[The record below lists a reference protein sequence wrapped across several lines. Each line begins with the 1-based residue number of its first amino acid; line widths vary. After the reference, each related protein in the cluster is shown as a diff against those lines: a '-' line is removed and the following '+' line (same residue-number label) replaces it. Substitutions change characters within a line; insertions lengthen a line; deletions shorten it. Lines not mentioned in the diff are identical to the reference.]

1 MDTRKRAGT
10 GDGGKLVN
18 HTEFAIKRP
27 VTTVMFFVALAL
39 IGLVSVRL
47 LPLEKFPD
55 IEFPGIFINVPY
67 QGSTPEEVERLIT
80 RPIEEALATLSG
92 VERIRSESNSN
103 GSEIFMQFAW
113 GGEVSAKGIE
123 ARAKV
128 DGIRHELP
136 DDVER
141 ILVFTGSFGD
151 QPILNLRI
159 SSDRDL
165 SNAYEMLDHKIKRR
179 IERIDGVSRVE
190 LYGVDP
196 REIRILLN
204 ADRIAAHGVDINEL
218 RVLLEKANFSISAG
232 RMTDGGQRFNVRPIG
247 ELVSLDDVRNILVRE
262 NLRLGE
268 LAEVAL
274 RTPDRNYGRHLDRS
288 YAIGLDV
295 YKQPGANMVDVA
307 RRVTLEVEA
316 ASAIPQMQGINFFA
330 LESQAD
336 GVTSSLSNLLKSGAM
351 GAALA
356 FLVLYLF
363 LRQTATT
370 LIVVLSVPF
379 SILIT
384 LGAMYFLGISLNILS
399 MMGLM
404 LAVGML
410 VDNSVVVTESIFRYR
425 LLMPDEPHRATLL
438 GVKEVGLAIV
448 AGTAT
453 SIIVFVPILFGVQT
467 DITVFLTHVAVS
479 IVVAMLASLLIAQ
492 TMVPML
498 AARVAPPKPTA
509 TGTSMAR
516 LNDRYASMLTWV
528 LRRRWIAA
536 LLTVITIASV
546 AIPMKLVHFDTF
558 PQEAGRR
565 LLLDYRIEGSY
576 PSARVEE
583 AVDQMEVYLFDNQER
598 FDIRSVYSYWDE
610 ERAQSVLLLAP
621 EEEAQI
627 ATGEIIKRI
636 EEGLPE
642 IVIGKPSFDLENQG
656 GQDGFSIQLSG
667 ESTSVLA
674 DLSPEVIRV
683 LSTVKGLTDVRSDV
697 SNGDWEIQIHVDRER
712 AGLRGLTPQSVA
724 GPVAIALRGENLR
737 DFRGEDGEVDV
748 RLAFRESDRQS
759 LEQLADLPLFTP
771 EGNRVRLGA
780 IADFDVKRSLQ
791 EIQRVDRA
799 TAAVI
804 QANLEDT
811 SLDEIKP
818 EVERIMNAFS
828 LPPGYSWKFGAGFER
843 SDETQEI
850 MAQNILLGIV
860 LIFLVMAALFES
872 ALYPL
877 SIITSIA
884 FSVIGVF
891 WFFFLT
897 GTTFSFMA
905 SIGIMILIG
914 VVVNNGIVLIDHVN
928 NLRQEGMVRDEAILQ
943 AGRDRLRPILMTV
956 ATTILGLLPLALSTT
971 KIGGDDIGSP
981 PYFPMARA
989 IIGGLAFST
998 LTSLILVP
1006 YIYAVLDDL
1015 NRWGRKVLAVARGDI
1030 STKST
1035 ADA

>member
-1 MDTRKRAGT
+1 MK
-10 GDGGKLVN
+10 
-18 HTEFAIKRP
+18 HTELALRRP
-27 VTTVMFFVALAL
+27 VTTVMVFLALAL

-55 IEFPGIFINVPY
+55 IEFPGIFIQVPY
-67 QGSTPEEVERLIT
+67 PSSTPEEVERLIT
-80 RPIEEALATLSG
+80 RPIEEVLATLSG
-92 VERIRSESNSN
+92 VERMRSESNAD
-103 GSEIFMQFAW
+103 GSEIFVQFAW

-136 DDVER
+136 EDVER
-141 ILVFTGSFGD
+141 ILIFTGSFGD
-151 QPILNLRI
+151 QPILSLRV
-159 SSDRDL
+159 SSERDL
-165 SNAYEMLDHKIKRR
+165 SNSYEMLDRRMKRR
-179 IERIDGVSRVE
+179 IERVDGVSRVE

-204 ADRIAAHGVDINEL
+204 ADRVAAHSVDINEL
-218 RVLLEKANFSISAG
+218 RLLLEKANFSVSAG
-232 RMTDGGQRFNVRPIG
+232 LLTDGDQRFSIRPIG

-268 LAEVAL
+268 LADVTL
-274 RTPDRNYGRHLDRS
+274 RTPERNYGRHLDQS
-288 YAIGLDV
+288 YAIGLDI

-307 RRVTLEVEA
+307 RRVTKEVEI
-316 ASAIPQMQGINFFA
+316 ASAIPQMKGINFFA

-336 GVTSSLSNLLKSGAM
+336 GVTSSLSNLLKSGAI
-351 GAALA
+351 GAVLA
-356 FLVLYLF
+356 FAVLFLF
-363 LRQTATT
+363 LRQAAATM
-370 LIVVLSVPF
+370 IVVLSVPF

-384 LGAMYFLGISLNILS
+384 LGAMYFLDISLNILS

-425 LLMPDEPHRATLL
+425 QMMPGDPHRAALK
-438 GVKEVGLAIV
+438 GVNEVGVAIL

-479 IVVAMLASLLIAQ
+479 IVVAMIASLVIAQ

-498 AARVAPPKPTA
+498 AARVSQPASAKPGA
-509 TGTSMAR
+509 LMSR
-516 LNDRYASMLTWV
+516 LNDKYAKALAWI
-528 LRRRWIAA
+528 LRRRWWAA
-536 LLTVITIASV
+536 LLTVLTVASV
-546 AIPMKLVHFDTF
+546 AIPINLVHFDTF

-565 LLLDYRIEGSY
+565 LFMDYRIEGSY
-576 PSARVEE
+576 PQERVEE
-583 AVDQMEVYLFDNQER
+583 AVNRMEAYFFENEEAFDL
-598 FDIRSVYSYWDE
+598 RSVYSYWDQ
-610 ERAQSVLLLAP
+610 ERAQSLLLLMP
-621 EEEAQI
+621 EEEASVS
-627 ATGEIIKRI
+627 TSEVIKRI
-636 EEGLPE
+636 EENLPE
-642 IVIGKPSFDLENQG
+642 IVIGNPSFDLDNQG
-656 GQDGFSIQLSG
+656 GQEGFSIQLSG
-667 ESTSVLA
+667 ESTTVLA
-674 DLSPEVIRV
+674 ELTPEVMRV
-683 LSTVKGLTDVRSDV
+683 LSSIEGLTDVRSDV
-697 SNGDWEIQIHVDRER
+697 SSGDWEIQIKVDRER
-712 AGLRGLTPQSVA
+712 AGLVDLTPESIAMAV
-724 GPVAIALRGENLR
+724 GIALRGENLR
-737 DFRGEDGEVDV
+737 DFRSEDGEIDV

-771 EGNRVRLGA
+771 TGNRVRLGA
-780 IADFDVKRSLQ
+780 VADFEVKRSLQ

-799 TAAVI
+799 TASI
-804 QANLEDT
+804 IEANLDDT
-811 SLDEIKP
+811 SMDEIKP
-818 EVERIMNAFS
+818 EVERMMNAFN
-828 LPPGYSWKFGAGFER
+828 LPPGYKWKFGAGFDR
-843 SDETQEI
+843 ADETQQI
-850 MAQNILLGIV
+850 MAQNILLGIA
-860 LIFLVMAALFES
+860 LIFIVMAALFES
-872 ALYPL
+872 TLYPL

-928 NLRQEGMVRDEAILQ
+928 NLRQEGMPRDEAILQ

-956 ATTILGLLPLALSTT
+956 ATTILGLLPLAMSTT

-1015 NRWGRKVLAVARGDI
+1015 NRWGRKVLAVARGEGPKKQ
-1030 STKST
+1030 TV
-1035 ADA
+1035 DA

>member
-1 MDTRKRAGT
+1 M
-10 GDGGKLVN
+10 N
-18 HTEFAIKRP
+18 HTELALKRP
-27 VTTVMFFVALAL
+27 VTTVMFFIALAL

-67 QGSTPEEVERLIT
+67 PGSTPEEVERLIT

-92 VERIRSESNSN
+92 VERIRSQSNSD
-103 GSEIFMQFAW
+103 GAEIFMQFSW

-159 SSDRDL
+159 SSKRDL
-165 SNAYEMLDHKIKRR
+165 SNAYEMLDHQIKRR

-232 RMTDGGQRFNVRPIG
+232 RLTDGGRRFSVRPIG
-247 ELVSLDDVRNILVRE
+247 ELTSLDDVRNILVRE

-274 RTPDRNYGRHLDRS
+274 RTPDRNYGRHLDGS

-295 YKQPGANMVDVA
+295 YKQPGANMVEVA

-336 GVTSSLSNLLKSGAM
+336 GVTSSLSNLLRSGAI

-356 FLVLYLF
+356 FIVLFLF
-363 LRQTATT
+363 LRQAMTT

-384 LGAMYFLGISLNILS
+384 LGAMYFLGITLNILS

-425 LLMPDEPHRATLL
+425 LMMPDEPYKATLL

-498 AARVAPPKPTA
+498 AARVALPKAA
-509 TGTSMAR
+509 TSGTLMPRLTEKYAR
-516 LNDRYASMLTWV
+516 ILAWV

-536 LLTVITIASV
+536 LLTIITVASV
-546 AIPMKLVHFDTF
+546 AIPMNLVHFDTF

-576 PSARVEE
+576 PSERIEE
-583 AVDQMEVYLFDNQER
+583 TVDQMEAYLSENKER

-621 EEEAQI
+621 EEEAQVP
-627 ATGEIIKRI
+627 TGEIIKRI
-636 EEGLPE
+636 EESLPE
-642 IVIGKPSFDLENQG
+642 IVIGKPSFDLDNQG

-667 ESTSVLA
+667 ESTSVLM

-683 LSTVKGLTDVRSDV
+683 LSSVKGLSDVRSDV
-697 SNGDWEIQIHVDRER
+697 RNGDWEIQIHVDRER

-724 GPVAIALRGENLR
+724 GAVAIALRGENLR
-737 DFRGEDGEVDV
+737 DFRSDDGEIDV

-759 LEQLADLPLFTP
+759 IEQLADLPLFTP

-780 IADFDVKRSLQ
+780 IADFEVKKSLQ
-791 EIQRVDRA
+791 VIQRVDRS

-818 EVERIMNAFS
+818 EVERIMNAFN
-828 LPPGYSWKFGAGFER
+828 LPPGYSWKFGAGFDR

-850 MAQNILLGIV
+850 MAQNILLGIA
-860 LIFLVMAALFES
+860 LIFIVMAALFES

-928 NLRQEGMVRDEAILQ
+928 NLRQEGMVRNEAIIQ

-998 LTSLILVP
+998 ITSLILVP

-1015 NRWGRKVLAVARGDI
+1015 NRWGRKVLAVARGDAG
-1030 STKST
+1030 TKGT

>member
-1 MDTRKRAGT
+1 
-10 GDGGKLVN
+10 
-18 HTEFAIKRP
+18 
-27 VTTVMFFVALAL
+27 MFFVALAL
-39 IGLVSVRL
+39 IGLVSVQL

-92 VERIRSESNSN
+92 VERIRSESNAN
-103 GSEIFMQFAW
+103 GAEIFMQFAW

-159 SSDRDL
+159 SSKRDL
-165 SNAYEMLDHKIKRR
+165 SNAYEMLDHQIKRR

-190 LYGVDP
+190 LYGVEP

-204 ADRIAAHGVDINEL
+204 ADRVAAHGVDINEL
-218 RVLLEKANFSISAG
+218 RQLLEKANFSVSAG
-232 RMTDGGQRFNVRPIG
+232 RLTDGNQRFSVRPVG

-288 YAIGLDV
+288 YAIGLDI

-307 RRVTLEVEA
+307 RRVTREVEV
-316 ASAIPQMQGINFFA
+316 ASAIPQMQGINLFA

-356 FLVLYLF
+356 FMVLFLF
-363 LRQTATT
+363 LRQTTTT

-425 LLMPDEPHRATLL
+425 LMMPDEPEKAALL
-438 GVKEVGLAIV
+438 GVKEVGLAIL

-498 AARVAPPKPTA
+498 AARVAPPKA
-509 TGTSMAR
+509 SQAGTLMTR
-516 LNDRYASMLTWV
+516 LNDRYARALAWV

-536 LLTVITIASV
+536 LLTVLTVASV
-546 AIPMKLVHFDTF
+546 AIPMNLVHFDTF

-565 LLLDYRIEGSY
+565 LFMDYRIEGSY
-576 PSARVEE
+576 PASRVEE
-583 AVDQMEVYLFDNQER
+583 AVDQMEAYFFENQER
-598 FDIRSVYSYWDE
+598 FDMRTVYSYWDE
-610 ERAQSVLLLAP
+610 ERAQSLLLLAP
-621 EEEAQI
+621 EEEASVS
-627 ATGEIIKRI
+627 TGEVIKRI
-636 EEGLPE
+636 EENLPE
-642 IVIGKPSFDLENQG
+642 IVIGNPSFDLENQG

-674 DLSPEVIRV
+674 DLSPEVIRI
-683 LSTVKGLTDVRSDV
+683 LSTIKGLVDVRSDV
-697 SNGDWEIQIHVDRER
+697 SNGDWEIQIRVDRER
-712 AGLRGLTPQSVA
+712 AGVRGLTPESVA
-724 GPVAIALRGENLR
+724 SAVAIALRGENLR
-737 DFRGEDGEVDV
+737 DFRSEDGEVDV

-780 IADFDVKRSLQ
+780 IADFEVTRALQ

-804 QANLEDT
+804 QANLDDVSLEDV
-811 SLDEIKP
+811 KP
-818 EVERIMNAFS
+818 EVEQVMNAFN

-843 SDETQEI
+843 ADETQAI
-850 MAQNILLGIV
+850 MLQNILLGIA
-860 LIFLVMAALFES
+860 LIFIVMAALFES

-928 NLRQEGMVRDEAILQ
+928 NLRQEGMLRNDAIIQ

-998 LTSLILVP
+998 ITSLLLVP

-1015 NRWGRKVLAVARGDI
+1015 NRWGRKVLAVARGETPGEQAVET
-1030 STKST
+1030 S
-1035 ADA
+1035 

>member
-1 MDTRKRAGT
+1 M
-10 GDGGKLVN
+10 N

-27 VTTVMFFVALAL
+27 VTTIMFFVALAL
-39 IGLVSVRL
+39 IGFVSVRL

-67 QGSTPEEVERLIT
+67 PGSTPEEVERLIT

-92 VERIRSESNSN
+92 VERIRSESNAD
-103 GSEIFMQFAW
+103 GAEIFLQFAW

-159 SSDRDL
+159 SSERDL
-165 SNAYEMLDHKIKRR
+165 SNAYEMLDHQIKRR
-179 IERIDGVSRVE
+179 IERIDGVSRVD

-218 RVLLEKANFSISAG
+218 RTLLEKANFSISAG
-232 RMTDGGQRFNVRPIG
+232 RMTDGGQRFNIRPIG
-247 ELVSLDDVRNILVRE
+247 ELTSLDDVRNILVRE

-268 LAEVAL
+268 LAEIAL

-295 YKQPGANMVDVA
+295 YKQPGSNMVDVA

-316 ASAIPQMQGINFFA
+316 ASANPQLQGINFFA

-336 GVTSSLSNLLKSGAM
+336 GVTSSLSNLLKSGAI
-351 GAALA
+351 GAGLA
-356 FLVLYLF
+356 FLVLFLF
-363 LRQTATT
+363 LRQAATT

-425 LLMPDEPHRATLL
+425 LMMPDEPHKATLL

-479 IVVAMLASLLIAQ
+479 IVVAMLASLVIAQ

-498 AARVAPPKPTA
+498 AARIAPPKATA
-509 TGTSMAR
+509 AGTLMPR
-516 LNDRYASMLTWV
+516 LNDRYASILAWV

-536 LLTVITIASV
+536 LLTIITVASV
-546 AIPMKLVHFDTF
+546 AIPMNLVHFDTF

-583 AVDQMEVYLFDNQER
+583 AVDQMEDYLFANQER

-610 ERAQSVLLLAP
+610 ERGQSVLLLAP
-621 EEEAQI
+621 EEEAQV

-636 EEGLPE
+636 EEDMPE
-642 IVIGKPSFDLENQG
+642 IVIGKPSFDLDNQG

-683 LSTVKGLTDVRSDV
+683 LSSVKGLTDVRSDV

-712 AGLRGLTPQSVA
+712 AALRGLTPQSVA
-724 GPVAIALRGENLR
+724 GAVAIALRGENLR

-771 EGNRVRLGA
+771 EGVRVRLGA
-780 IADFDVKRSLQ
+780 IADFEVKRSLQ
-791 EIQRVDRA
+791 AIQRVDRA

-860 LIFLVMAALFES
+860 LIFIVMAALFES

-928 NLRQEGMVRDEAILQ
+928 NLRQEGMLRDEAILQ

-998 LTSLILVP
+998 ITSLILVP

-1015 NRWGRKVLAVARGDI
+1015 NRWGRKVLAVARGDT
-1030 STKST
+1030 SPEGTV
-1035 ADA
+1035 DA

>member
-1 MDTRKRAGT
+1 M
-10 GDGGKLVN
+10 N
-18 HTEFAIKRP
+18 HTELALKRP
-27 VTTVMFFVALAL
+27 VTTVMFFIALAL

-67 QGSTPEEVERLIT
+67 PGSTPEEVERLIT

-92 VERIRSESNSN
+92 VERIRSQSNSD
-103 GSEIFMQFAW
+103 GAEIFMQFSW

-123 ARAKV
+123 ARAKI

-159 SSDRDL
+159 SSKRDL
-165 SNAYEMLDHKIKRR
+165 SNAYEMLDHQIKRR

-232 RMTDGGQRFNVRPIG
+232 RLTDGGRRFSVRPIG
-247 ELVSLDDVRNILVRE
+247 ELTSLDDVRNILVRE

-274 RTPDRNYGRHLDRS
+274 RTPDRNYGRHLDGS

-295 YKQPGANMVDVA
+295 YKQPGANMVEVA

-336 GVTSSLSNLLKSGAM
+336 GVTSSLSNLLRSGAI

-356 FLVLYLF
+356 FIVLFLF
-363 LRQTATT
+363 LRQAMTT

-384 LGAMYFLGISLNILS
+384 LGAMYFLGITLNILS

-425 LLMPDEPHRATLL
+425 LMMPDEPYKATLL

-498 AARVAPPKPTA
+498 AARVALPKAA
-509 TGTSMAR
+509 TSGTLMPRLTEKYAR
-516 LNDRYASMLTWV
+516 ILAWV

-536 LLTVITIASV
+536 LLTIITVASV
-546 AIPMKLVHFDTF
+546 AIPMNLVHFDTF

-576 PSARVEE
+576 PSERIEE
-583 AVDQMEVYLFDNQER
+583 TVDQMEAYLSENKER

-621 EEEAQI
+621 EEEAQVP
-627 ATGEIIKRI
+627 TGEIIKRI
-636 EEGLPE
+636 EESLPE
-642 IVIGKPSFDLENQG
+642 IVIGKPSFDLDNQG

-667 ESTSVLA
+667 ESTSVLM

-683 LSTVKGLTDVRSDV
+683 LSSVKGLSDVRSDIR
-697 SNGDWEIQIHVDRER
+697 NGDWEIQIHVDRER

-724 GPVAIALRGENLR
+724 GAVAIALRGENLR
-737 DFRGEDGEVDV
+737 DFRSDDGEIDV

-759 LEQLADLPLFTP
+759 IEQLADLPLFTP

-780 IADFDVKRSLQ
+780 IADFEVKKSLQ
-791 EIQRVDRA
+791 VIQRVDRS

-818 EVERIMNAFS
+818 EVERIMNAFN
-828 LPPGYSWKFGAGFER
+828 LPPGYSWKFGAGFDR

-850 MAQNILLGIV
+850 MAQNILLGIA
-860 LIFLVMAALFES
+860 LIFIVMAALFES

-928 NLRQEGMVRDEAILQ
+928 NLRQEGMVRNDAIIQ

-998 LTSLILVP
+998 ITSLILVP

-1015 NRWGRKVLAVARGDI
+1015 NRWGRKVLAVARGDAG
-1030 STKST
+1030 TKGT

>member
-1 MDTRKRAGT
+1 
-10 GDGGKLVN
+10 VN

-27 VTTVMFFVALAL
+27 VTTIMFFVALAL
-39 IGLVSVRL
+39 IGFVSVRL

-67 QGSTPEEVERLIT
+67 PGSTPEEVERLIT

-92 VERIRSESNSN
+92 VERIRSESNAD
-103 GSEIFMQFAW
+103 GAEIFLQFAW

-159 SSDRDL
+159 SSERDL
-165 SNAYEMLDHKIKRR
+165 SNAYEMLDHQIKRR
-179 IERIDGVSRVE
+179 IERIDGVSRVD

-218 RVLLEKANFSISAG
+218 RTLLEKANFSISAG
-232 RMTDGGQRFNVRPIG
+232 RMTDGGQRFNIRPIG
-247 ELVSLDDVRNILVRE
+247 ELTSLDDVRNILVRE

-268 LAEVAL
+268 LAEIAL

-295 YKQPGANMVDVA
+295 YKQPGSNMVDVA

-316 ASAIPQMQGINFFA
+316 ASANPQLQGINFFA

-336 GVTSSLSNLLKSGAM
+336 GVTSSLSNLLKSGAI
-351 GAALA
+351 GAGLA
-356 FLVLYLF
+356 FLVLFLF
-363 LRQTATT
+363 LRQAATT

-425 LLMPDEPHRATLL
+425 LMMPDEPHKATLL

-479 IVVAMLASLLIAQ
+479 IVVAMLASLVIAQ

-498 AARVAPPKPTA
+498 AARIAPPKATA
-509 TGTSMAR
+509 AGTLMPR
-516 LNDRYASMLTWV
+516 LNDRYASILAWV

-536 LLTVITIASV
+536 LLTIITVASV
-546 AIPMKLVHFDTF
+546 AIPMNLVHFDTF

-583 AVDQMEVYLFDNQER
+583 AVDQMEDYLFANQER

-610 ERAQSVLLLAP
+610 ERGQSVLLLAP
-621 EEEAQI
+621 EEEAQV

-636 EEGLPE
+636 EEDMPE
-642 IVIGKPSFDLENQG
+642 IVIGKPSFDLDNQG

-683 LSTVKGLTDVRSDV
+683 LSSVKGLTDVRSDV

-712 AGLRGLTPQSVA
+712 AALRGLTPQSVA
-724 GPVAIALRGENLR
+724 GAVAIALRGENLR

-771 EGNRVRLGA
+771 EGVRVRLGA
-780 IADFDVKRSLQ
+780 IADFEVKRSLQ
-791 EIQRVDRA
+791 AIQRVDRA

-860 LIFLVMAALFES
+860 LIFIVMAALFES

-928 NLRQEGMVRDEAILQ
+928 NLRQEGMLRDEAILQ

-998 LTSLILVP
+998 ITSLILVP

-1015 NRWGRKVLAVARGDI
+1015 NRWGRKVLAVARGDT
-1030 STKST
+1030 SPEGTV
-1035 ADA
+1035 DA

>member
-1 MDTRKRAGT
+1 M
-10 GDGGKLVN
+10 N
-18 HTEFAIKRP
+18 HTELALKRP
-27 VTTVMFFVALAL
+27 VTTVMFFIALAL

-67 QGSTPEEVERLIT
+67 PGSTPEEVERLIT

-92 VERIRSESNSN
+92 VERIRSQSNSD
-103 GSEIFMQFAW
+103 GAEIFMQFSW

-159 SSDRDL
+159 SSKRDL
-165 SNAYEMLDHKIKRR
+165 SNAYEMLDHQIKRR

-232 RMTDGGQRFNVRPIG
+232 RLTDGGRRFSVRPIG
-247 ELVSLDDVRNILVRE
+247 ELTSLDDVRNILVRE

-274 RTPDRNYGRHLDRS
+274 RTPDRNYGRHLDGS

-295 YKQPGANMVDVA
+295 YKQPGANMVEVA

-336 GVTSSLSNLLKSGAM
+336 GVTSSLSNLLRSGAI

-356 FLVLYLF
+356 FIVLFLF
-363 LRQTATT
+363 LRQAMTT

-384 LGAMYFLGISLNILS
+384 LGAMYFLGITLNILS

-425 LLMPDEPHRATLL
+425 LMMPDEPYKATLL

-498 AARVAPPKPTA
+498 AARVALPKAA
-509 TGTSMAR
+509 TSGTLMPRLTEKYAR
-516 LNDRYASMLTWV
+516 ILAWV

-536 LLTVITIASV
+536 LLTIITVASV
-546 AIPMKLVHFDTF
+546 AIPMNLVHFDTF

-576 PSARVEE
+576 PSERIEE
-583 AVDQMEVYLFDNQER
+583 TVDQMEAYLFENKER
-598 FDIRSVYSYWDE
+598 FDIRSVYTYWDE

-621 EEEAQI
+621 EEEAQVP
-627 ATGEIIKRI
+627 TGEIIKRI
-636 EEGLPE
+636 EESLPE
-642 IVIGKPSFDLENQG
+642 IVIGKPSFDLDNQG

-667 ESTSVLA
+667 ESTSVLM

-683 LSTVKGLTDVRSDV
+683 LSSVKGLSDVRSDIR
-697 SNGDWEIQIHVDRER
+697 NGDWEIQIHVDRER

-724 GPVAIALRGENLR
+724 GAVAIALRGENLR
-737 DFRGEDGEVDV
+737 DFRSDDGEIDV

-759 LEQLADLPLFTP
+759 IEQLADLPLFTP

-780 IADFDVKRSLQ
+780 IADFEVKKSLQ
-791 EIQRVDRA
+791 VIQRVDRS

-818 EVERIMNAFS
+818 EVERIMNAFN
-828 LPPGYSWKFGAGFER
+828 LPPGYSWKFGAGFDR

-850 MAQNILLGIV
+850 MAQNILLGIA
-860 LIFLVMAALFES
+860 LIFIVMAALFES

-928 NLRQEGMVRDEAILQ
+928 NLRQEGMVRNEAIIQ

-998 LTSLILVP
+998 ITSLILVP

-1015 NRWGRKVLAVARGDI
+1015 NRWGRKVLAVARGDAG
-1030 STKST
+1030 TKGT